1 MKSKRKY
8 ILLGTIILLVSCLIL
23 LLTRCNSTGSVN
35 TPVGQLTVDEG
46 AVSWEGNQNL
56 AETHSP
62 GKIAIPGFESLSF
75 IANQTTQHVNFHNP
89 ESNSCLFLMSLYVE
103 DQLYWQSGY
112 VEAGKGYYV
121 IELSKG
127 IPTGSYAGELLIQ
140 CFRPT
145 GAALN
150 SAMIEFDLTV
160 LEDN

>member
-1 MKSKRKY
+1 MKSKQKY
-8 ILLGTIILLVSCLIL
+8 ILLGTIILLVFCLIL
-23 LLTRCNSTGSVN
+23 LLTRCNSNESVN
-35 TPVGQLTVDEG
+35 APAGQLTVDEG

-56 AETHSP
+56 TEKNSP
-62 GKIAIPGFESLSF
+62 SKISIPGFESLSF
-75 IANQTTQHVNFHNP
+75 IADQTTQHVNFYNP
-89 ESNSCLFLMSLYVE
+89 DSNSCLFLMSLYVE
-103 DQLYWQSGY
+103 DRLYWQSGY

-127 IPTGSYAGELLIQ
+127 IPAGEYAGELLIQ

-150 SAMIEFDLTV
+150 SARIEFDLTV